1 MSSLRIAA
9 RSYWTADGLPIG
21 IQFAARLGADGL
33 LLRLARQLEIAQ
45 GWENRRPPVWAGETA
60 AQAA

>member
-1 MSSLRIAA
+1 L
-9 RSYWTADGLPIG
+9 YWTAEGLPIG

-60 AQAA
+60 ARAA